1 MDIRQHNRDVIDYYD
16 GRVKK
21 TMTPTGNLY
30 TQHHLD
36 ELQRATGIG
45 PGDRVLDVGCGMGR
59 YSIPLAARG
68 VAVEGIDL
76 SPFLLDRLKDYNTSG
91 RHIPTHCAD
100 ILDHPPAMRNA
111 YDAVVGFFVLH
122 HLHELAR
129 CFEAMKRVVKPGGV
143 IAFIEP
149 NAYNALYYVQI
160 MVTPT
165 MTWKGDRG
173 MARMRP
179 GVVFPAMRAAGLTS
193 LGVHRFG
200 FFPPFA
206 ANRPAGMRLELRL
219 EKVPLW
225 RPLLPAALFSARRPQ
240 APTPSSRPPA

>member
-1 MDIRQHNRDVIDYYD
+1 MSFEQHNQDVIDYYD

-36 ELQRATGIG
+36 ALQRFTGIRA
-45 PGDRVLDVGCGMGR
+45 GDRVIDIGCGMGR
-59 YSIPLAARG
+59 YSIPLAGRG

-76 SPFLLDRLKDYNTSG
+76 SPFLLDRLKDYIGSG
-91 RHIPTHCAD
+91 RDIPTYCLD
-100 ILDHPPAMRNA
+100 ILDHPAHLAGA
-111 YDAVVGFFVLH
+111 YDAAVGFFVLH
-122 HLHELAR
+122 HLHDLAR
-129 CFEAMKRVVKPGGV
+129 SFEAAKRLVKPGGV

-149 NAYNALYYVQI
+149 NAFNVLYYVQI

-179 GVVFPAMRAAGLTS
+179 GVIFPAMEAAGLTS
-193 LGVHRFG
+193 LTLHRFG

-206 ANRPAGMRLELRL
+206 ANRPAGMWLQRRLERF
-219 EKVPLW
+219 PLW
-225 RPLLPAALFSARRPQ
+225 RPLLPAALFMGRRPGG
-240 APTPSSRPPA
+240 PAIG